1 MIRRNL
7 TQAQFNTFVVN
18 SQEALTYGSAKAIAD
33 QHGLSLEDAL
43 FEAENATDS
52 EV

>member
-7 TQAQFNTFVVN
+7 TQNDFNRFVVN
-18 SQEALTYGSAKAIAD
+18 SQEALTYQSAKAIAE

>member
-7 TQAQFNTFVVN
+7 TQAQYNLFVVN
-18 SQEALTYGSAKAIAD
+18 SQEALTYQSAKAIAE